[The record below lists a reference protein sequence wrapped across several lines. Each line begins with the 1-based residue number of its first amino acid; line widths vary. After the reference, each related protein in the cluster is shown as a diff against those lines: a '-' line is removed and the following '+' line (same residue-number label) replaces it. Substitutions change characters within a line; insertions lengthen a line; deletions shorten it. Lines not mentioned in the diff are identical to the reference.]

1 MDLFSSFIYLDQA
14 MLNSKAMRVHAH
26 SMIDETRSDDQ
37 QEQDIFFDAPTHQGD
52 GISDDASC
60 SYDEKVEDEDLK
72 VIHNP
77 EFAILN
83 ALDSQARTLLSNAAA
98 MDDSKAIAALLSY
111 DADANI
117 ADVAGWTPL
126 HVAANQGNLKAA
138 ISLLDSANFNA
149 PISSADILAKDSVN
163 RVDPRDNIGRTPL
176 SIAIR
181 SQKTDVA
188 LFLIQQGAD
197 IDLRDYYGRSPIF
210 HAIMYNNL
218 SIIDALLQ
226 RNCNATFVGKDLGTI
241 LHTAAAYATSSTL
254 ARLSSY
260 FALPL
265 LPVHCLPNTMALD
278 EQGRT
283 ALKCAHDTIEATDV
297 PLYTGLEFKRLI
309 AIIELQLQMPRFEA
323 IPEDNASSAPSTLSV
338 VLFNTVSVLFSI
350 MIKAIVDTRLNS
362 TTTLPKK
369 WSGLVFRLIPLIW
382 LSLSL
387 ILFLKHFVFWKRMV
401 RSVRQFITEPTPT
414 NKIFGGFLGPRVGPR
429 SNASSP
435 ATLSDT
441 AKILSVTITVTLPFM
456 TKAIIDTWGNSTT
469 TLLKRWSGF
478 LVWLIS
484 LVWLSLFLKCLGSSF
499 FWKRMVGFVKQIIT
513 KPTPTEEVRV
523 QWFCVRLIPI
533 AVTDMTSNNVPAD
546 VWTVSS

>member
-1 MDLFSSFIYLDQA
+1 
-14 MLNSKAMRVHAH
+14 MLNSKATEVHAH
-26 SMIDETRSDDQ
+26 SMTDETRSDDQ
-37 QEQDIFFDAPTHQGD
+37 QEKDIFLDAPTHQGD
-52 GISDDASC
+52 GISDDASL
-60 SYDEKVEDEDLK
+60 YFDENVEDEDLH
-72 VIHNP
+72 VIHTP

-98 MDDSKAIAALLSY
+98 MDDSKAIVALLSY

-138 ISLLDSANFNA
+138 ISLLDPANFNA

-163 RVDPRDNIGRTPL
+163 RVDARDNIGRTPL

-188 LFLIQQGAD
+188 LLFIQQGAD

-260 FALPL
+260 FDLPS

-283 ALKCAHDTIEATDV
+283 ALKCAHQTIDATDM
-297 PLYTGLEFKRLI
+297 PLYTSLEFERLI
-309 AIIELQLQMPRFEA
+309 AIIELQPQMQRFEV
-323 IPEDNASSAPSTLSV
+323 IPEDNASSVPSTLSV
-338 VLFNTVSVLFSI
+338 VLFNTVSVIFPI
-350 MIKAIVDTRLNS
+350 MIMAIVDTRVNS
-362 TTTLPKK
+362 TPTLVKNG
-369 WSGLVFRLIPLIW
+369 SGLVDWLVSLIW
-382 LSLSL
+382 LRLNL
-387 ILFLKHFVFWKRMV
+387 IPFLKHFVSSFFWKRMV
-401 RSVRQFITEPTPT
+401 GFARQCITKPTPT
-414 NKIFGGFLGPRVGPR
+414 NKVFGGFLGPRVGSR
-429 SNASSP
+429 SNASSAP

-456 TKAIIDTWGNSTT
+456 TRAIIDTWGNNTT

-499 FWKRMVGFVKQIIT
+499 FWKRMVGFVKQLIT
-513 KPTPTEEVRV
+513 KPTPTKEVRV
-523 QWFCVRLIPI
+523 QWFCVR
-533 AVTDMTSNNVPAD
+533 
-546 VWTVSS
+546 